1 MMNSNKFNK
10 CACCNNPWNQTGNGN
25 GSSSSGSSGSSDFAM
40 TCGECTTVPGIDT
53 NNFDHTVS
61 PKDNFYLWS
70 NGGWKEDNPI
80 PGEYR

>member
-10 CACCNNPWNQTGNGN
+10 CACCNNPWNQSGNGNGN
-25 GSSSSGSSGSSDFAM
+25 GSSSSGSSDFAM

>member
-1 MMNSNKFNK
+1 MMMNKFSK
-10 CACCNNPWNQTGNGN
+10 CACCNNPWNQ
-25 GSSSSGSSGSSDFAM
+25 SGSGNSAAFSSFAM

-53 NNFDHTVS
+53 NNFDHSVS

-80 PGEYR
+80 PAEYR